1 MQTWISEMITPQLSA
16 SNGAGTRAT
25 HMLGSNMAMN
35 ASAEM
40 LHPPQTSSWMKISV
54 IPTAVET
61 EAWHVEGFGEW
72 MSIWRVPPGDM
83 AGEAKVLNNIIYFV
97 QK

>member
-16 SNGAGTRAT
+16 SKGAGTRDT
-25 HMLGSNMAMN
+25 PMLGSNMAMN

-61 EAWHVEGFGEW
+61 EAWLVEGFGEW
-72 MSIWRVPPGDM
+72 MSMRQVPPGDTD
-83 AGEAKVLNNIIYFV
+83 GEAKVLDNIIYFV